1 MYRPLTRTDLNA
13 IAAELVGT
21 DNDLQVTM
29 GELGLDLYHYGVSD
43 VLAWLR
49 QDYGL
54 VLVDD
59 RWVLE

>member
-1 MYRPLTRTDLNA
+1 MYRPLTRTELNA

-29 GELGLDLYHYGVSD
+29 SELGLDLYHYGASD
-43 VLAWLR
+43 VLAWLH

-54 VLVDD
+54 SLIDD